1 MLRALIFVFICSGVG
16 ALAAIP
22 SPATAAA
29 STASLGAET
38 AGPIKTKLSSA
49 EGGTASAAPVT
60 SAQPSQAQSDKD
72 KSEPK
77 EGNDYGTVIATLAVI
92 GSIALKHIRGGKS

>member
-1 MLRALIFVFICSGVG
+1 MLRALLFVFICSGVG
-16 ALAAIP
+16 VLAAIP

-29 STASLGAET
+29 STASPGAE
-38 AGPIKTKLSSA
+38 AADPIKTKPSSA
-49 EGGTASAAPVT
+49 GGGTASAAPVT
-60 SAQPSQAQSDKD
+60 SAQPSLAQSDKD

-77 EGNDYGTVIATLAVI
+77 EGKDYGTVIATLAVI